1 MQRSLPS
8 SGPYV
13 TDELLHL
20 SATQPCLLALPCQ
33 AVHQL
38 LQILSVQDP
47 VIVKVFGQKKVMFL
61 WGPCDSSHKAPVLR
75 GGWDNSWA

>member
-1 MQRSLPS
+1 MSGDLSGAGTMQCPLPR
-8 SGPYV
+8 SGPHV

-38 LQILSVQDP
+38 LQVLLVQDP
-47 VIVKVFGQKKVMFL
+47 IIIKVFGQKKVMFL
-61 WGPCDSSHKAPVLR
+61 WGPCDSSQLR
-75 GGWDNSWA
+75 